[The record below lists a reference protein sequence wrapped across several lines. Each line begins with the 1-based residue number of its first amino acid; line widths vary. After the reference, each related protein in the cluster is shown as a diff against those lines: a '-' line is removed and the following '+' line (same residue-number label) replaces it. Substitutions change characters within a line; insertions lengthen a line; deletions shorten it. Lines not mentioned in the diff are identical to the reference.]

1 MNTVFSYAL
10 TAVALLMTIVLH
22 ELGHGYVALWQG
34 DFTAKDAGRLTL
46 NPIKHVDPIGLVC
59 LYVFK
64 LGWAKPVPINPS
76 RFTNYR
82 KGMLL
87 VSIAGVTVN
96 LILAFLSAF
105 LLRFFATNALLADF
119 LSQLFFYNIAFFVF
133 NLLPIP
139 PLDGSRLITTFLPYR
154 TQYVMAKYER
164 YSYFLLLALSW
175 SGLLARIMVPFMQR
189 LASGVLRLVLR

>member
-34 DFTAKDAGRLTL
+34 DSTAKDAGRLTL
-46 NPIKHVDPIGLVC
+46 NPIKHVDLIGLVC

-139 PLDGSRLITTFLPYR
+139 PLDGSRLITTFLPDR

>member
-1 MNTVFSYAL
+1 
-10 TAVALLMTIVLH
+10 MTIVLH

-34 DFTAKDAGRLTL
+34 DPTAKEAGRLTL
-46 NPIKHVDPIGLVC
+46 NPLKHIDPIGLVC
-59 LYVFK
+59 LYFFK

-76 RFTNYR
+76 RFIHYR

-87 VSIAGVTVN
+87 VSVAGVTVN

-105 LLRFFATNALLADF
+105 MLKIFASNVFVADF
-119 LSQLFFYNIAFFVF
+119 FSQLFFYNIAFFVF

-154 TQYVMAKYER
+154 YQYVMARYER
-164 YSYFLLLALSW
+164 YSYFLLLALSY
-175 SGLLARIMVPFMQR
+175 SGWLGKIILPLMHR
-189 LASGVLRLVLR
+189 LAYGVLHVVLL

>member
-1 MNTVFSYAL
+1 MNTILNYAL

-34 DFTAKDAGRLTL
+34 DATAKEAGRLTL
-46 NPIKHVDPIGLVC
+46 NPIKHIDPIGLVC

-64 LGWAKPVPINPS
+64 LGWAKPVPIDPS
-76 RFTNYR
+76 RFKNYR
-82 KGMLL
+82 KGMLF
-87 VSIAGVTVN
+87 VSVAGVSVN
-96 LILAFLSAF
+96 LILAFLSA
-105 LLRFFATNALLADF
+105 LLMRFFASNALLMDF

-154 TQYVMAKYER
+154 TQYVMARYER

-175 SGLLARIMVPFMQR
+175 SGFLAKIMVPFMQHM
-189 LASGVLRLVLR
+189 ASGILRVVLR